1 MKFNKINLIDN
12 ETEELLLLAIK
23 NFAEISEKIS
33 EN

>member
-1 MKFNKINLIDN
+1 MINNDLIDK

-23 NFAEISEKIS
+23 NFAEISKKLA